1 MATRSS
7 WEQVRSNPQLR
18 EPTCYPNQYGSFATQ
33 LGCLGSEEVFF
44 NPALYCAY
52 EPGSTMKVV
61 TMGAALDQGLI
72 TPDTTF
78 NDPGYIKFPGV
89 PVVKNWDN
97 KGYGTETM
105 TQVIEHSAN
114 VGAAYVA
121 YKILGPDRYYP
132 YLD

>member
-18 EPTCYPNQYGSFATQ
+18 AQSGTVVVINARTGALVAMAGEPTFDPNQYGSFATQ

-72 TPDTTF
+72 TPDTTI
-78 NDPGYIKFPGV
+78 NDPGYINFNDAPRV
-89 PVVKNWDN
+89 TN
-97 KGYGTETM
+97 
-105 TQVIEHSAN
+105 
-114 VGAAYVA
+114 
-121 YKILGPDRYYP
+121 
-132 YLD
+132 